1 MLQFF
6 SRVHLFSQVALVVKN
21 APAKCS
27 RHEGHRFSPSVGKIP
42 WRGTWQL
49 TPLFL
54 PGESPR
60 TEEQGGLQSM
70 ESQRVGH
77 N

>member
-54 PGESPR
+54 PGES
-60 TEEQGGLQSM
+60 QG
-70 ESQRVGH
+70 QRSLVGPSP
-77 N
+77 